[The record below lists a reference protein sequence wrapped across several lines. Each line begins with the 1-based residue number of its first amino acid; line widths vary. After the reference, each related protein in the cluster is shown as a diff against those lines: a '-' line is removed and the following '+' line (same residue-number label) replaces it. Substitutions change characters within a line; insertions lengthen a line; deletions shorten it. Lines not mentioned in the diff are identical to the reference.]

1 MTVAEPGPGA
11 EAQPSAGTEPR
22 TVTAEK
28 VDDGVTIVRLN
39 RPERLNAMRDQ
50 LFVDAVEVL
59 DEVAADPG
67 CRVVVLTGAGRAF
80 SAGGDLDAFDV
91 IDGTRSAQP
100 YTRALFAL
108 SSAMIL
114 RLHTMPQPVIAA
126 VNGPAAGGGFSLA
139 LAADTRICSQSARFN
154 AAFVRMGLTG
164 CEMGI
169 SYLLPRI
176 VGATAAFELM
186 LSGRLI
192 DAAEAFRIGLVLEV
206 VPDDTLID
214 RAIEIAATMS
224 RNSPIG
230 LALTKEVMWANLNAP
245 SLRDAMVTEMHAQM
259 LTGHTEDHR
268 EARDA
273 FIGKR
278 TPTFR
283 NR

>member
-1 MTVAEPGPGA
+1 MTTPEP
-11 EAQPSAGTEPR
+11 QPKMVVS
-22 TVTAEK
+22 EK
-28 VDDGVTIVRLN
+28 LDDGITIVRLN

-59 DEVAADPG
+59 DEVAADPE
-67 CRVVVLTGAGRAF
+67 CRVAIITGAGRAF

-91 IDGTRSAQP
+91 IDGTKSSVPR
-100 YTRALFAL
+100 TRALFEL

-114 RLHTMPQPVIAA
+114 RLQSMPQPVIAA
-126 VNGPAAGGGFSLA
+126 INGPAAGGGFSFA
-139 LAADTRICSQSARFN
+139 LAADTRICSESARFN

-206 VPDDTLID
+206 VPDDALID
-214 RAIEIAATMS
+214 RAIEIAKTMS

-230 LALTKEVMWANLNAP
+230 LALTKEVMWANLSAP
-245 SLRDAMVTEMHAQM
+245 SLRDALVTEMHAQM
-259 LTGHTEDHR
+259 LSGHTEDHR

-273 FIGKR
+273 FMEKR
-278 TPTFR
+278 TPTFK